1 MDLTNTN
8 ITIMKYVR
16 IHISNIEL
24 YQLCKNIV
32 ESTEYNS
39 SNKSASHYSYMLICD
54 NLFRKI
60 KKDT

>member
-1 MDLTNTN
+1 
-8 ITIMKYVR
+8 MKYVR

-32 ESTEYNS
+32 ESMEYNS
-39 SNKSASHYSYMLICD
+39 SNKSAAHYSYMLICD

-60 KKDT
+60 KKDI